1 MVSRKVD
8 GSCSKGWG
16 REGKK
21 KTMDLCVGKQEEEKI
36 LFFFIIRPNQKL
48 LYQWSREL
56 QGEYDSMAENIFTS
70 QGLGLCK
77 QSFTGLTIKSNLQNR
92 LENPGV

>member
-36 LFFFIIRPNQKL
+36 LFFL
-48 LYQWSREL
+48 L
-56 QGEYDSMAENIFTS
+56 
-70 QGLGLCK
+70 
-77 QSFTGLTIKSNLQNR
+77 
-92 LENPGV
+92 